1 MKGKRKTRN
10 NIIVTG
16 GNAGIRKALY
26 TGQLEVIQNNL
37 EITFSNQSLIQNG
50 SGQFKKKSKY
60 FTLCMIQSIYT
71 MI

>member
-10 NIIVTG
+10 NTIVTG

-37 EITFSNQSLIQNG
+37 EITFSKHSLVQNG
-50 SGQFKKKSKY
+50 SGQFLKNQNILHY
-60 FTLCMIQSIYT
+60 V
-71 MI
+71 

>member
-26 TGQLEVIQNNL
+26 TGQLEVFRDNL
-37 EITFSNQSLIQNG
+37 EITFSNHSLVQNE
-50 SGQFKKKSKY
+50 SGQFKKNQNILHY
-60 FTLCMIQSIYT
+60 V
-71 MI
+71 